1 MFFIEKT
8 KEFDKWL
15 RKLNDL
21 KAKAKILFRI
31 QKLEKD
37 EHFGD
42 CESVSHG
49 IRELKI
55 NFAKGYRV
63 YFVEKDGKIIVLLSG
78 GDKSTQEKDIKKS
91 KEIWKKLNE

>member
-1 MFFIEKT
+1 MNEKSFNNTVEMLAEKKFREMKFEFVENFLAKHKT

-37 EHFGD
+37 
-42 CESVSHG
+42 
-49 IRELKI
+49 
-55 NFAKGYRV
+55 
-63 YFVEKDGKIIVLLSG
+63 GKIIVLLSR
-78 GDKSTQEKDIKKS
+78 GDKSTQERDLKKS

>member
-37 EHFGD
+37 
-42 CESVSHG
+42 
-49 IRELKI
+49 
-55 NFAKGYRV
+55 
-63 YFVEKDGKIIVLLSG
+63 GKIIVLLSG
-78 GDKSTQEKDIKKS
+78 GDKSTQERDLKKS

>member
-42 CESVSHG
+42 CKPVGDG

>member
-37 EHFGD
+37 
-42 CESVSHG
+42 
-49 IRELKI
+49 
-55 NFAKGYRV
+55 
-63 YFVEKDGKIIVLLSG
+63 GKIIVLLSV
-78 GDKSTQEKDIKKS
+78 GDKSTQERDIKKS